1 VNATGTSFNSKFSKF
16 KKTKKKLKPSMTYT
30 RETIS
35 FDYLNVVNMIWLK
48 NDLLHGESMSGV
60 NEAEAKFN
68 KGEIKFKEFDK
79 Y

>member
-1 VNATGTSFNSKFSKF
+1 
-16 KKTKKKLKPSMTYT
+16 MTYT